1 MSEKVINT
9 PEQLS
14 ITVSSNGSLLY
25 HYSAGQ
31 YGSRFLQAL
40 KDQKILA
47 SRCGSASGGCGLV
60 LVPPRI
66 VCARCFKKMEEFVEL
81 PPTGVLTS
89 YTQVTF
95 PFIDPFTGEKRPIPY
110 CYGMIRFDGADNT
123 FQYFLEETD
132 IRKIRIG
139 MRLRAVFKV
148 RREGSIRDILYFKT
162 EKGKQPPKPIK
173 RSKREQ
179 IS

>member
-1 MSEKVINT
+1 MSEKVIHT
-9 PEQLS
+9 PDQVP
-14 ITVSSNGSLLY
+14 ITISSNGVLPY
-25 HYSAGQ
+25 RYSAGQ
-31 YGSRFLQAL
+31 YGSRFLLAL

-47 SRCGSASGGCGLV
+47 SRCGSVSGGCGLV

-66 VCARCFKKMEEFVEL
+66 VCARCFKKMEELIEL

-89 YTQVTF
+89 FTQVTF

-139 MRLRAVFKV
+139 MCLRAVFKAQ
-148 RREGSIRDILYFKT
+148 REGSVRDILYFKT
-162 EKGKQPPKPIK
+162 EKGKQSPKPSK
-173 RSKREQ
+173 RSKR
-179 IS
+179 